1 MKRASSAISALLLL
15 LVVAGACA
23 QRTPLPSAPQPQL
36 KPGDTL
42 AIVNGRPYQQ
52 PTRKELFHNYL
63 ESIYGPWGV
72 TSTTV
77 RALYSEARGKPSG
90 WGTDAAGFGQRY
102 GSAEAVTVIN
112 ASVRYG
118 MENVFREDLRYLPC
132 HGCTFKHK
140 IENALLAE
148 ITARHDSDGHRFFTL
163 TPTIADFSGPIITH
177 TLWYPGSASGPLS
190 GVVAA
195 RTVFATRIG
204 LHVFQEL
211 VLERRHKDV
220 LERPQKP
227 DQ

>member
-1 MKRASSAISALLLL
+1 MKRAISAIPALLLCL
-15 LVVAGACA
+15 SIASACA

-36 KPGDTL
+36 KPGDKL
-42 AIVNGRPYQQ
+42 AFINGRPYQQ

-77 RALYSEARGKPSG
+77 RALYAEARGKPKG

-102 GSAEAVTVIN
+102 GSAEAVTAIN

-118 MENVFREDLRYLPC
+118 MENIFREDLRYLPC
-132 HGCTFKHK
+132 HGCTVKHK

-148 ITARHDSDGHRFFTL
+148 ITARHETDGHRFFTL
-163 TPTIADFSGPIITH
+163 TPVVADFSGPIITH
-177 TLWYPGSASGPLS
+177 TLWYPGSASGPFS

-211 VLERRHKDV
+211 VLERKHHDKP
-220 LERPQKP
+220 ERAR
-227 DQ
+227 